1 MPENDLIKYKYQIL
15 LDFYP
20 SGIRTGGFN
29 FCQSNILTLYSY
41 FYSLLLKCFSL
52 LLIESRRRSV
62 TYRGWMVFR
71 ASSARQD
78 IVKILTFKNCVWLS
92 DIDSQKNDQIAFHST
107 DNEMQ
112 ASSLVPAEEL

>member
-1 MPENDLIKYKYQIL
+1 
-15 LDFYP
+15 
-20 SGIRTGGFN
+20 
-29 FCQSNILTLYSY
+29 
-41 FYSLLLKCFSL
+41 
-52 LLIESRRRSV
+52 
-62 TYRGWMVFR
+62 MVFKG